1 MSGGHGVGYVE
12 LLRARPAFLK
22 LWLAEISSLAGDWFT
37 LIALYSLLLEHT
49 GSGESVGL
57 MLATRFLPPSLWAP
71 FSGVLADRL
80 PRKWILVTTDL
91 GRAATV
97 LGFLLVRDAGDVWLI
112 YALVFVQ
119 MSLSAFFDP
128 CEQAAIASVVQPSEL
143 VAANTLVGAT
153 WSAMLSVGAVVGGMV
168 VAFVGREAAFGIDA
182 ASYVVSALLI
192 SRAALPP
199 RAAAG
204 PSTEP
209 LFRRTASDLKLAAGL
224 LREAQVRRILL
235 VKSGWA
241 VAGGGAIL
249 LYAVLGDRE
258 FPVGGSGTAGIGVL
272 LATRGI
278 GALVGPLLA
287 RRIGGDDPRWLER
300 AITIAFVL
308 TAVFYVAFAW
318 SPTLPLAAAMLCIAH
333 TGISTQWTFSSS
345 LLALTVPAPLRGRAF
360 ALDTAL
366 YTLVMGLSSWATGA
380 AMDRLGLAPR
390 TLMATL
396 GALLVGPLL
405 IWLWTGQRSTPF
417 KPGPGQLPSQE
428 SGGGAAA

>member
-1 MSGGHGVGYVE
+1 MGYVE
-12 LLRARPAFLK
+12 LLRARPAFSR
-22 LWLAEISSLAGDWFT
+22 LWLAQISSLTGDWFT

-80 PRKWILVTTDL
+80 PRKWILVTADVA
-91 GRAATV
+91 RAVTV
-97 LGFLLVRDAGDVWLI
+97 LGFLLVQDAGDVWLI

-128 CEQAAIASVVQPSEL
+128 CEAAAIASVVQPNEL

-153 WSAMLSVGAVVGGMV
+153 WSAMLSVGAVVGGLV

-182 ASYVVSALLI
+182 TSYLVSAVLI
-192 SRAALPP
+192 SRAALP
-199 RAAAG
+199 RKAAAD

-209 LFRRTASDLKLAAGL
+209 LFRRTATDLKLAAGL
-224 LREAQVRRILL
+224 ARDAGVRRILL

-241 VAGGGAIL
+241 LAGGGAIL

-258 FPVGGSGTAGIGVL
+258 FPVAGSGTAGIGVL

-278 GALVGPLLA
+278 GALLGPLLA
-287 RRIGGDDPRWLER
+287 RAFGGDDPRWLER

-308 TAVFYVAFAW
+308 TAVFYVAFAY
-318 SPTLPLAAAMLCIAH
+318 SPALPIAAAMLCIAH

-345 LLALTVPAPLRGRAF
+345 LLALTVPASLRGRAF

-380 AMDRLGLAPR
+380 ALDRLGLHPR
-390 TLMATL
+390 TLMAGL
-396 GALLVGPLL
+396 GVILVLPLAL
-405 IWLWTGQRSTPF
+405 WLWSGQRSTPF
-417 KPGPGQLPSQE
+417 KPGPDQLPSHE